1 MNTYVPGVLAQITL
15 ISGARFFLSDLLPF
29 CSSMNFLSLCDVNNL
44 GISLLDCCCNNN
56 DLSDPTNKTFQF
68 LIKSIILSKHLQCS
82 TVYKVKLLVFTF
94 SVYL

>member
-56 DLSDPTNKTFQF
+56 DLSYKQNISISYQINHSIKTFAMF
-68 LIKSIILSKHLQCS
+68 DSLQS
-82 TVYKVKLLVFTF
+82 
-94 SVYL
+94 